1 MIIELFGPPAA
12 GKTTLAHA
20 LATALEKNGF
30 DVQLIVSSRPA
41 EPGSVRVE
49 SKRALSWCRTALAPP
64 LSRAAKFVG
73 AAPVL
78 LTGPRIDELTASLMD
93 LLPPRTLLRS
103 VRIRRFL
110 CLLSRSWKMA
120 STVDRIV
127 IFDQGFVTALCSMA
141 LLARSVDRSS
151 IARALALI
159 SAPEPSHSPRRAHG
173 NTEGS
178 PSSAVKPPRC
188 ARAMVRIRSANKS
201 SANRDDQ

>member
-64 LSRAAKFVG
+64 LSRAAKFVS

-78 LTGPRIDELTASLMD
+78 LTRSADRRTYCELDGSPPASHSF
-93 LLPPRTLLRS
+93 TL
-103 VRIRRFL
+103 
-110 CLLSRSWKMA
+110 
-120 STVDRIV
+120 
-127 IFDQGFVTALCSMA
+127 G
-141 LLARSVDRSS
+141 
-151 IARALALI
+151 
-159 SAPEPSHSPRRAHG
+159 SHSPISLLAIALLEDGQHSLI
-173 NTEGS
+173 GS
-178 PSSAVKPPRC
+178 SSSTKAL
-188 ARAMVRIRSANKS
+188 
-201 SANRDDQ
+201 